1 MKKNQ
6 NYLIFMIVFY
16 VLVAFFAFAFLS
28 RDLSVFNRKY
38 SDEVIEAQNTET
50 VVGRVEKAE
59 ESTTEATAEV
69 ETKTEIEEV
78 VAAIE
83 ATSEAPAETEAE
95 PEEEPEA
102 EPETEPATEA
112 EIVYYSYV
120 TNNTESNLR
129 VREEPSLNAKVLK
142 RLYPGSKGYVL
153 EKDDEWCKV
162 VASGDTIGYCST
174 EFLDLEEIAKEDFP
188 AEYVELVT
196 STR

>member
-83 ATSEAPAETEAE
+83 ATSGAPAETEAE
-95 PEEEPEA
+95 PEKEPE
-102 EPETEPATEA
+102 PESATEA

>member
-83 ATSEAPAETEAE
+83 ATSQAPAEE
-95 PEEEPEA
+95 PA
-102 EPETEPATEA
+102 TEPETEPATEA

>member
-83 ATSEAPAETEAE
+83 ATSQTPAET
-95 PEEEPEA
+95 EA

-162 VASGDTIGYCST
+162 VASGNTIGYCST

>member
-95 PEEEPEA
+95 PAEEPA
-102 EPETEPATEA
+102 TEPATEA